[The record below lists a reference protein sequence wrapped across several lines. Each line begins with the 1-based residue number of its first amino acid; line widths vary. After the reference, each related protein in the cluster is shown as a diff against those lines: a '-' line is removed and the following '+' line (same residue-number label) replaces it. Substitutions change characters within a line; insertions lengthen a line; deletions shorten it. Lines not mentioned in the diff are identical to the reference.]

1 MSDGFKKIELNVEP
15 VVKNS
20 NLPKPETENSRVVK
34 PKKPKKIAKIFGILL
49 IVLVFLGLVV
59 GISLKSIY
67 ASVKSTYQQAK
78 ITYDAVKSQDISKAS
93 EELKKTKEELNKT
106 KNSLK
111 MISWTGFIPF
121 FGEYTKD
128 ANRIVN
134 SGIAGVEAAEIMTE
148 AIKPYADILGLKGQG
163 SFTGGSAE
171 ERIVKVVQ
179 TLDKVTP
186 EIDKVAEKLKIV
198 RNEIDQINPDRY
210 PVSFRGQKIREN
222 IVLVKEIVDTA
233 ETTVTEAKPIV
244 EVLPKVLGE
253 PETKKYLI
261 IFQNDKE
268 IRPTGGFMTAYAIFK
283 VEKGKMIAERSDDI
297 YKLDDLIKNSDREK
311 APAPIEKYLLADS
324 KLPPY
329 WYIRDSN
336 LSPDFKLSME
346 QFEKFYKKTGLKEQF
361 DGIFAVDTHF
371 LVKIMKVL
379 EDFGG
384 PIKAYGT
391 EFTTKEDKRCN
402 CPQVVYELELYA
414 DKPVAYERGSRKDII
429 GVLMQ
434 EIMKRSL
441 GSAKQAWG
449 PLFQTGVSA
458 IAEKHMLFYFHD
470 EKAQIGAE
478 SLNIAGRIK
487 DYQGDYLHVNNTNF
501 GGAKSNMYVS
511 ETVDQK
517 IEIGSDGQVTK
528 TITLTYK
535 NPFEGSD
542 CNLERGGL
550 CLNGVLR
557 DWLRVYVPK
566 GSKLIDSTGSE
577 VKVTESEDL
586 GKTVFEGFFRLR
598 PQGST
603 KLTFKYSLPF
613 KVEKGSAY
621 PILIQKQPGT
631 EGHEYTLDVDG
642 NKQQF
647 KLTTD
652 KELKIKL

>member
-1 MSDGFKKIELNVEP
+1 MSNGFKKIELDVR
-15 VVKNS
+15 
-20 NLPKPETENSRVVK
+20 LPEVNNPGVAK
-34 PKKPKKIAKIFGILL
+34 PKKPKKIRKVLGIFLIIFIILG
-49 IVLVFLGLVV
+49 VA
-59 GISLKSIY
+59 ISVPLKNIYSSI
-67 ASVKSTYQQAK
+67 KSTYQQAK
-78 ITYDAVKSQDISKAS
+78 VTYDAVKMQDIAKTS
-93 EELKKTKEELNKT
+93 EELKKTKDELNKT
-106 KNSLK
+106 KNSLRL
-111 MISWTGFIPF
+111 ISWTGFIPIL
-121 FGEYTKD
+121 GGYTKD
-128 ANRIVN
+128 ANHLVN
-134 SGIAGVEAAEIMTE
+134 AGIAGVEAAEILTE
-148 AIKPYADILGLKGQG
+148 SIKPYADILGLKGQG
-163 SFTGGSAE
+163 SFTSGSAE

-186 EIDKVAEKLKIV
+186 QIDKVAEKLKIV
-198 RNEIDQINPDRY
+198 RAEIDQIDPNHY
-210 PVSFRGQKIREN
+210 PTSFQGKKIKEN
-222 IVLVKEIVDTA
+222 IVLLKEVVDGA
-233 ETTVTEAKPIV
+233 ETAVTEAKPIL

-253 PETKKYLI
+253 PDTKKYLV

-268 IRPTGGFMTAYAIFK
+268 IRATGGFMTAYAIFK

-297 YKLDDLIKNSDREK
+297 YKLDDLIKDREK
-311 APAPIEKYLLADS
+311 APAPIEKYLLAES

-336 LSPDFKLSME
+336 LSPDFKVSM
-346 QFEKFYKKTGLKEQF
+346 QKFEEFYKKTGLKDQF
-361 DGIFAVDTHF
+361 DGIIAVDTQF

-379 EDFGG
+379 EDLGG

-391 EFTTKEDKRCN
+391 EFSTKEDKRCN

-449 PLFQTGVSA
+449 PLFQTGMAS

-470 EKAQIGAE
+470 DKAQKGAQD
-478 SLNIAGRIK
+478 LNIAGRIK
-487 DYQGDYLHVNNTNF
+487 DFEGDYLHVNNTNF
-501 GGAKSNMYVS
+501 GGAKSNMYVQ
-511 ETVDQK
+511 EAVDQK
-517 IEIGSDGQVTK
+517 IEVANDGQVTK

-542 CNLERGGL
+542 CDLERGGL

-557 DWLRVYVPK
+557 DWLRLYVPK
-566 GSKLIDSTGSE
+566 GSKLLDSTGSE
-577 VKVTESEDL
+577 VKVTEGEDL
-586 GKTVFEGFFRLR
+586 EKTVFEGFFRLR

-603 KLTFKYSLPF
+603 KLTFKYTLPF
-613 KVEKGSAY
+613 KVQKGSFY

-631 EGHEYTLDVDG
+631 DGHDYTLDMNG
-642 NKQQF
+642 HKEQF

-652 KELKIKL
+652 KEFKIKL

>member
-1 MSDGFKKIELNVEP
+1 MSDGFKKIELNIDPPTGAPIVP
-15 VVKNS
+15 NS
-20 NLPKPETENSRVVK
+20 PKPKNLPAGRQE
-34 PKKPKKIAKIFGILL
+34 PKKLRKLLGVLL
-49 IVLVFLGLVV
+49 IFFIVLGIVV
-59 GISLKSIY
+59 GIPLKSIY
-67 ASVKSTYQQAK
+67 SSFKSTYSQAK
-78 ITYDAVKSQDISKAS
+78 ATYNAVKTQDIAKSS
-93 EELKKTKEELNKT
+93 EELKKTKDELNKT

-111 MISWTGFIPF
+111 LISWTGFIPIL
-121 FGEYTKD
+121 GGYTRD
-128 ANRIVN
+128 AQHAVN
-134 SGIAGVEAAEIMTE
+134 AGISGVEAAEILTE
-148 AIKPYADILGLKGQG
+148 AIKPYADLLGLKGQG

-186 EIDKVAEKLKIV
+186 EIDKVAEKMKLV
-198 RNEIDQINPDRY
+198 RGEIDQIDPNRY
-210 PVSFRGQKIREN
+210 PSTFRGKKIKEN
-222 IVLVKEIVDTA
+222 IVFLKEVVDNA
-233 ETTVTEAKPIV
+233 EIAVTEAKPII

-253 PETKKYLI
+253 PDTKKYMVL
-261 IFQNDKE
+261 FQNDKE
-268 IRPTGGFMTAYAIFK
+268 IRPTGGFMTAYAIFR
-283 VEKGKMIAERSDDI
+283 VEKGKIIAERSDDI
-297 YKLDDLIKNSDREK
+297 YKLDDLIKVKEK

-329 WYIRDSN
+329 WYLRDSN
-336 LSPDFKLSME
+336 LSPDYKISM
-346 QFEKFYKKTGLKEQF
+346 QKFEEFYKKTGLKDEF
-361 DGIFAVDTHF
+361 DGIIAVDTQF

-379 EDFGG
+379 EDLGG
-384 PIKAYGT
+384 PIKAYGV
-391 EFTTKEDKRCN
+391 EFTTKQDPNCN
-402 CPQVVYELELYA
+402 CPQVVYELEKFA

-449 PLFQTGVSA
+449 PLFQTGMNA

-470 EKAQIGAE
+470 EKAQNGAE

-487 DYQGDYLHVNNTNF
+487 DYEGDYLHINNTNF

-511 ETVDQK
+511 EAVDQK
-517 IEIGSDGQVTK
+517 IEIGGDGSVTK
-528 TITLTYK
+528 TIILTYK

-557 DWLRVYVPK
+557 DWLRLYVPK
-566 GSKLIDSTGSE
+566 GSKLLDSSGSE
-577 VKVTESEDL
+577 VTVNESEDL

-603 KLTFKYSLPF
+603 KLTFKYTLPF
-613 KVEKGSAY
+613 KVQKGSNY
-621 PILIQKQPGT
+621 SILIQKQPGT
-631 EGHEYTLDVDG
+631 DGHDYTLDVAG
-642 NKQQF
+642 KKEQF

-652 KELKIKL
+652 KEFEIKL